1 MRFTESLVATS
12 GPTKNAQK
20 LLTAYVHFEQLTIQL
35 RGYLRV
41 TCNSGEGEYQ
51 GRFGELPLQPDRLCN
66 RGELRLHPTKQDSW
80 YFLLWAFSFRTI
92 DFKAK
97 IPGYKA

>member
-1 MRFTESLVATS
+1 VSIR
-12 GPTKNAQK
+12 
-20 LLTAYVHFEQLTIQL
+20 
-35 RGYLRV
+35 
-41 TCNSGEGEYQ
+41 
-51 GRFGELPLQPDRLCN
+51 RFGELPLQPDRLCN